1 MRQEER
7 ELLIA
12 TTLELVC
19 DHLATFFGENIAEGD
34 WFQARDAD
42 NEGRFTDLA
51 KVCSDLRAVARDS
64 RSGVGSPPVKSYGL
78 DWRRAGMV

>member
-1 MRQEER
+1 MMAIER

-19 DHLATFFGENIAEGD
+19 EHLASFFGENIAEGD

-42 NEGRFTDLA
+42 NEVRFTELA
-51 KVCSDLRAVARDS
+51 DVCREVRNGIFDDDDGDGDDS
-64 RSGVGSPPVKSYGL
+64 L
-78 DWRRAGMV
+78 

>member
-7 ELLIA
+7 EMLIA

-19 DHLATFFGENIAEGD
+19 EHLASFFGENVAEGD

-51 KVCSDLRAVARDS
+51 KVCCDLRAEVLDS
-64 RSGVGSPPVKSYGL
+64 L
-78 DWRRAGMV
+78 

>member
-19 DHLATFFGENIAEGD
+19 EHLASFFGENVAEGD

-42 NEGRFTDLA
+42 NEVRFTDLA
-51 KVCSDLRAVARDS
+51 KVCSDLRAVVLDS
-64 RSGVGSPPVKSYGL
+64 L
-78 DWRRAGMV
+78 

>member
-1 MRQEER
+1 MRAIEH

-19 DHLATFFGENIAEGD
+19 EHLASFFGENVAEGD

-51 KVCSDLRAVARDS
+51 KVCSDLRAVVLDS
-64 RSGVGSPPVKSYGL
+64 L
-78 DWRRAGMV
+78 